1 MAKKGARDRDERT
14 GLVLWHVTM
23 SLDGFIAGPADAMD
37 WVFDYTGPSDAAD
50 EVIRSTGAL
59 LVGRR
64 SFYVGRRDE
73 QIAAAS
79 EAYGGAWSG
88 PQFVL
93 THDPPEESEDPSVTF
108 LSGDLSAAVETAL
121 RAAEGKNVVVIG
133 ASVAASA
140 IEAGL
145 VDEIVVH
152 LAPILLGA
160 GVRMFEHRS
169 GARIRL
175 ERLSVSAPGPV
186 TDLWFRVLREEQEP
200 EGP

>member
-1 MAKKGARDRDERT
+1 MER
-14 GLVLWHVTM
+14 
-23 SLDGFIAGPADAMD
+23 
-37 WVFDYTGPSDAAD
+37 AA
-50 EVIRSTGAL
+50 VR
-59 LVGRR
+59 
-64 SFYVGRRDE
+64 
-73 QIAAAS
+73 
-79 EAYGGAWSG
+79 
-88 PQFVL
+88 L

-152 LAPILLGA
+152 LAPILLGD

-175 ERLSVSAPGPV
+175 ERMSVSAPGPV